1 MEVEFYCKDA
11 REKFLKAK
19 SVDLFL
25 IHPPFLLMVNDNYGG
40 DQDIQLHKNT
50 DKEEYRKSIIT
61 VLKNMEDAL
70 SDNGNIFFILPNVF
84 ISIETIADIIKET
97 DLIIYNILLW
107 DFEKNKILKN
117 RYYENLILH
126 IRKNPNFEYPGEKL
140 DRLFLDQPWDRS
152 DAFPIEIADT
162 FIRSFSKEGDT
173 VADIFGGTGTTILSA
188 LKNNR
193 KAIYSDASSLQL
205 EIAKNRVSDIIR
217 ESEPTTKKEIGMT
230 KEEALKVMMDSINSD
245 NLALGLQAGLEEG
258 ALKAQID
265 QSQPSLVFMMGNI
278 YDRLKESGAIA

>member
-11 REKFLKAK
+11 REKFLEPK

-40 DQDIQLHKNT
+40 DQDMQLHKNT
-50 DKEEYRKSIIT
+50 DKEKFRKSIIT
-61 VLKNMEDAL
+61 VLENMKDSL
-70 SDNGNIFFILPNVF
+70 SDDGNIFFILPNVF

-107 DFEKNKILKN
+107 DFEENKILKN
-117 RYYENLILH
+117 RYYTNLILH
-126 IRKNPNFEYPGEKL
+126 IRKNPHFEYPGEKL
-140 DRLFLDQPWDRS
+140 DKLFLDQPWDRS
-152 DAFPIEIADT
+152 DAFPIEIADI

-205 EIAKNRVSDIIR
+205 EIAKNKVSDIIR
-217 ESEPTTKKEIGMT
+217 ESEPTTKKEIVMT
-230 KEEALKVMMDSINSD
+230 KEEAIQIMMASINGD
-245 NLALGLQAGLEEG
+245 NLTLGLQAGLEES
-258 ALKAQID
+258 ALKAQIE

-278 YDRLKESGAIA
+278 YDKLQAGGVIG

>member
-11 REKFLKAK
+11 REKFLKEK

-61 VLKNMEDAL
+61 VLDNMEDAL

-84 ISIETIADIIKET
+84 ISIETIADIIKDT
-97 DLIIYNILLW
+97 NLIIYNILLW

-152 DAFPIEIADT
+152 DAFPIEIADI

-278 YDRLKESGAIA
+278 YDKLKESGAIA

>member
-1 MEVEFYCKDA
+1 VEVEFYCKDA
-11 REKFLKAK
+11 KEKFLKEK

-50 DKEEYRKSIIT
+50 DKEKFRKSIIT

-97 DLIIYNILLW
+97 DLIIYNILLC

-152 DAFPIEIADT
+152 DAFPIEIADI

-217 ESEPTTKKEIGMT
+217 ESEPTIKKEIVMT

-278 YDRLKESGAIA
+278 YDKLKESGAIA

>member
-11 REKFLKAK
+11 REKFLEPK

-40 DQDIQLHKNT
+40 DQDMQLHKNT
-50 DKEEYRKSIIT
+50 DKEKFRKSIIT
-61 VLKNMEDAL
+61 VLENMKDSL
-70 SDNGNIFFILPNVF
+70 SDDGNIFFILPNVF

-107 DFEKNKILKN
+107 DFEENKILKN
-117 RYYENLILH
+117 RYYTNLILH
-126 IRKNPNFEYPGEKL
+126 IRKNPHFEYPGEKL
-140 DRLFLDQPWDRS
+140 DKLFLDQPWDRS
-152 DAFPIEIADT
+152 DAFPIEIADIL
-162 FIRSFSKEGDT
+162 IRSFSKEGDT

-205 EIAKNRVSDIIR
+205 EIAKNKVSDIIR
-217 ESEPTTKKEIGMT
+217 ESEPTTKKEIVMT
-230 KEEALKVMMDSINSD
+230 KEEAIQIMMASINGD
-245 NLALGLQAGLEEG
+245 NLTLGLQAGLEES
-258 ALKAQID
+258 ALKAQIE

-278 YDRLKESGAIA
+278 YDKLQAGGVIG

>member
-11 REKFLKAK
+11 KEKFLKEK

-50 DKEEYRKSIIT
+50 DKEKFRKSIIT

-84 ISIETIADIIKET
+84 ISIETIADIIKDT
-97 DLIIYNILLW
+97 NLIIYNILLW

-152 DAFPIEIADT
+152 DAFPIEIADI

-217 ESEPTTKKEIGMT
+217 ESEPTIKKEIVMT

-278 YDRLKESGAIA
+278 YDKLKESGAIA

>member
-1 MEVEFYCKDA
+1 VEVEFYCKDA
-11 REKFLKAK
+11 REKFLKEK

-61 VLKNMEDAL
+61 VLDNMEDAL

-84 ISIETIADIIKET
+84 ISIETIADIIKDT
-97 DLIIYNILLW
+97 NLIIYNILLW

-152 DAFPIEIADT
+152 DAFPIEIADI

-278 YDRLKESGAIA
+278 YDKLKESGAIA

>member
-25 IHPPFLLMVNDNYGG
+25 IHPPFLLMVNDTYGG
-40 DQDIQLHKNT
+40 DQDRQLHKNT

-61 VLKNMEDAL
+61 VLNNMEDAL

-84 ISIETIADIIKET
+84 ISIETIADIIKDT
-97 DLIIYNILLW
+97 NLIIYNILLW

-126 IRKNPNFEYPGEKL
+126 IRKNPHFEYPGEKL
-140 DRLFLDQPWDRS
+140 DRLFLDQTWDRS
-152 DAFPIEIADT
+152 DAFPIEIADI

-173 VADIFGGTGTTILSA
+173 VADIFGGTGTTTLSA

-193 KAIYSDASSLQL
+193 KAIYNDASEIQL
-205 EIAKNRVSDIIR
+205 EIAKKRISDIIR
-217 ESEPTTKKEIGMT
+217 ESEPTIKKEIVMT
-230 KEEALKVMMDSINSD
+230 KDEIIKIMLDSINSD
-245 NLALGLQAGLEEG
+245 NLAMCLQNGMSEED
-258 ALKAQID
+258 ANRQIE
-265 QSQPSLVFMMGNI
+265 QSQPSLVFLFGSI
-278 YDRLKESGAIA
+278 YDKLKAAGAIV

>member
-11 REKFLKAK
+11 REKFLKEK

-61 VLKNMEDAL
+61 VLDNMEDAL

-152 DAFPIEIADT
+152 DAFPIEIADI

-217 ESEPTTKKEIGMT
+217 ESEPTIKKEIGMT
-230 KEEALKVMMDSINSD
+230 KEEAIKVMMDSINSD

-278 YDRLKESGAIA
+278 YDKLKESGAIA

>member
-1 MEVEFYCKDA
+1 MEIEFYCKDA
-11 REKFLKAK
+11 REKFLEPK

-25 IHPPFLLMVNDNYGG
+25 IHPPFLLMENDTYGG

-50 DKEEYRKSIIT
+50 DKEKFRKSIIT

-84 ISIETIADIIKET
+84 ISIETIADIIRET
-97 DLIIYNILLW
+97 NLIIYNILLW
-107 DFEKNKILKN
+107 DFEENKILKN

-126 IRKNPNFEYPGEKL
+126 IRKNPHFEYPGEKL
-140 DRLFLDQPWDRS
+140 DRLFIDQPWDRS
-152 DAFPIEIADT
+152 DAFPVEIADI

-173 VADIFGGTGTTILSA
+173 VADIFGGTGTTVISA

-193 KAIYSDASSLQL
+193 KAVYNDASDVQL
-205 EIAKNRVSDIIR
+205 EIAKKRVSDIIR
-217 ESEPTTKKEIGMT
+217 ESEPTTQKEIGMT
-230 KEEALKVMMDSINSD
+230 KDEAIKIMLESINAD
-245 NLALGLQAGLEEG
+245 NLALGLQAGMKEDD
-258 ALKAQID
+258 LKASID

-278 YDRLKESGAIA
+278 YDKLQAGGVIA

>member
-1 MEVEFYCKDA
+1 VEVEFYCKDA

>member
-1 MEVEFYCKDA
+1 VEVEFYCKDA
-11 REKFLKAK
+11 KEKFLKEK

-50 DKEEYRKSIIT
+50 DKEKFRKSIIT

-84 ISIETIADIIKET
+84 ISIETIADIIKDT
-97 DLIIYNILLW
+97 NLIIYNILLW

-152 DAFPIEIADT
+152 DAFPIEIADI

-217 ESEPTTKKEIGMT
+217 ESEPTIKKEIVMT

-278 YDRLKESGAIA
+278 YDKLKESGAIA